1 MDLILGLLAGIFL
14 TLVLI
19 PPLTRVSAWCG
30 LQDLPGERKVH
41 RVPIPRVGG
50 IAIGVATLCSVAV
63 WVPLGRE
70 ELSYAIGGLWILC
83 FGIIDDIFEL
93 RPKWKFMAQLPAV
106 AIALHGGI
114 VLTHLPFFGFDAAPT
129 WVVYPASALF
139 LLGTINAINLFD
151 GLDGLAGGCVLLS
164 LGAIAL
170 LAFQVDGFGLSLM
183 ALALIGALLGFL
195 NFNTHPARIFLG
207 DAGSQFLGFSLAV
220 LAIML
225 TQKVHTALNPTVAF
239 MILGLPL
246 LDTCWVFFKRMS
258 EGRSPFSADKQ
269 HLHHLLLAGG
279 FSHSQS
285 VSVIYAFQSLVIA
298 SVLVFRYAS
307 DLTVVTVYALECAA
321 FLFLVV
327 RKARTSSNGS
337 HGASPRQSQ
346 LSGTRDRLL
355 RRFSWM
361 RTPICNALEVALG
374 LFILAGAIL
383 GPAIARDVAI
393 PCLLLAVLLPLA
405 TLFLVSAS
413 NFMSRTGFY
422 VASLLAIFAY
432 QSLMDDS
439 PFQAWAVQAYLGVIV
454 LLLVLAITLTP
465 RQSFRMTPQDFLL
478 GFFAVSAPLLPKEWF
493 ADLPLGFMVVSAIL
507 MFYVF
512 EYLFSI
518 EDRRNLVLRVALFVS
533 LAIFGLRGIIA

>member
-50 IAIGVATLCSVAV
+50 IAIGIATLCSVAV

-106 AIALHGGI
+106 AIALQGGI
-114 VLTHLPFFGFDAAPT
+114 VLTYLPFFGFDAAPT
-129 WVVYPASALF
+129 WVVYPVSALF

-183 ALALIGALLGFL
+183 ALALMGALLGFL

-327 RKARTSSNGS
+327 RKARASSKGAHS
-337 HGASPRQSQ
+337 ASPRQSQ

-361 RTPICNALEVALG
+361 RVPICNALEGALG
-374 LFILAGAIL
+374 LFILTGAIL

-393 PCLLLAVLLPLA
+393 PSLLLAVLLPLA
-405 TLFLVSAS
+405 ALFLVSAS
-413 NFMSRTGFY
+413 DFMSRTGFY

-432 QSLMDDS
+432 QSLLDDS
-439 PFQAWAVQAYLGVIV
+439 PFQALAVQAYLGVIV
-454 LLLVLAITLTP
+454 LLLVLAVTLTP
-465 RQSFRMTPQDFLL
+465 RQSFRTTPQDFLI
-478 GFFAVSAPLLPKEWF
+478 GFFALSAPLLPKEWF
-493 ADLPLGFMVVSAIL
+493 ANLPLGFMVVSAIL

-518 EDRRNLVLRVALFVS
+518 EDRRNLVLKVALFAS